1 MSDGEPI
8 AKVRCIFTSHTGLGS
23 DEEILNRSVVTISA
37 PSGRPYEFSQVE
49 RGDKFSRWV
58 DLYSEV
64 DANWFNSKGSF
75 QVRRANTRWSE

>member
-8 AKVRCIFTSHTGLGS
+8 ARVRAQYTHHSGLGS
-23 DEEILNRSVVTISA
+23 DSEVLYQSVVTVSA
-37 PSGRPYEFSQVE
+37 PSGRPYKFEQTE
-49 RGDKFSRWV
+49 RGDRFSNWV